1 MQLFDKNNMF
11 LIYKTAQ
18 HIKFRHSMSTTFT
31 WMVWL
36 VWFPP
41 FNEVIV
47 ISSGGIRDHLVSQ
60 VTEGLL
66 PCQNSWWLW
75 SLFFIVVDLV
85 LDVWLLVALYQK
97 EDNVL
102 FLLHAS
108 LFTLHQQLLQV
119 GGNVWVCQKKD
130 NSILFFESLY
140 YIERDALTFY
150 CGVRLI

>member
-1 MQLFDKNNMF
+1 M
-11 LIYKTAQ
+11 
-18 HIKFRHSMSTTFT
+18 
-31 WMVWL
+31 
-36 VWFPP
+36 
-41 FNEVIV
+41 
-47 ISSGGIRDHLVSQ
+47 
-60 VTEGLL
+60 
-66 PCQNSWWLW
+66 
-75 SLFFIVVDLV
+75 VDLV